1 MEWRRVALL
10 LGFAVLS
17 IPAEASAQ
25 HPRDVEEI
33 TRAPIVAGKDSNAA
47 VPLVMAEKNW
57 RGTDGSGCCVVASNK
72 MSCNFLGIPEVG
84 DEMKRLSKLDRG
96 GHHPQKLHGLFEKVR
111 EKYPDFAWQQ
121 FWDSD
126 DKKLDEWNKK
136 GWPIGITYGTGRPY
150 SMLPIAHMV
159 LLTHIDEKWGQ
170 ILDNNFVEQYSTMPR
185 PELIRRWNMMGPGWM
200 VVITSK
206 TPPKP
211 ILPGP
216 LPQSFDAL
224 IVIGAIVYV
233 AFLIAFRFGRR
244 NSGARR
250 KARG

>member
-126 DKKLDEWNKK
+126 DKKLDEWNK
-136 GWPIGITYGTGRPY
+136 
-150 SMLPIAHMV
+150 V